1 MEEQATLKCLR
12 TSDTSK
18 VIRSQENN
26 SGIIIPRVLLSQ
38 HWTVGFRVEVTKD
51 ILPLISYSGTSAFRF
66 VAKF

>member
-1 MEEQATLKCLR
+1 MEEQATLERLR
-12 TSDTSK
+12 MSDTSK

-38 HWTVGFRVEVTKD
+38 HWTVVEVTKD
-51 ILPLISYSGTSAFRF
+51 ILPLIAYSGTSAFRF